1 MRSTHALAT
10 ALALTGSLACA
21 HQPPPLPVEPPDVRG
36 TVWTIQGSFEGGG
49 IVVVHPNAVPGQ
61 AAPVATR
68 IELRPGAR
76 VVVRRQ
82 GKLRQANFSRL
93 QLGQHIAAWWDGE
106 PTTSESGGRAGPV
119 RVLVIELDPV
129 PGAGG

>member
-10 ALALTGSLACA
+10 ALALAGSLACA
-21 HQPPPLPVEPPDVRG
+21 HQPPPLPVEPADVLG

-49 IVVVHPNAVPGQ
+49 ILVVHPYPVPGQ
-61 AAPVATR
+61 AAPLATR
-68 IELRPGAR
+68 IELRPGAP

-82 GKLRQANFSRL
+82 VKLQQANFSRL
-93 QLGQHIAAWWDGE
+93 QLGQRIAAWWDGE

-119 RVLVIELDPV
+119 RVLVIELDPA
-129 PGAGG
+129 PGA